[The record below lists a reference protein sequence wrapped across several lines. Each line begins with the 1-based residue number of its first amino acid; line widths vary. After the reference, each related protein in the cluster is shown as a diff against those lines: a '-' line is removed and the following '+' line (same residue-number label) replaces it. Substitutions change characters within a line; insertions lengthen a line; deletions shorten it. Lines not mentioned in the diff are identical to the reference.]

1 VPYCASCGGFHADD
15 AAHCPYCGAA
25 VGDTPR
31 APAYAGFW
39 RRAGGFVLDTLVI
52 QIPAGVLTDL
62 FGGSGASS
70 TSTTNPVT
78 GATST
83 HLHIEPFR
91 FAVTS
96 LFGFVV
102 AWLYYAL
109 LQSSSWRATV
119 GQRAVGVH
127 VTDLDG
133 NRISFARASGRE
145 FASILSGLIF
155 GIGYLMIIW
164 TERKQA
170 LHDMLASTL
179 VVRNPD

>member
-15 AAHCPYCGAA
+15 AVYCPFCGAA
-25 VGDTPR
+25 VGDGPH
-31 APAYAGFW
+31 APVYAGFW
-39 RRAGGFVLDTLVI
+39 RRAGSFVLDTLVI
-52 QIPAGVLTDL
+52 QIPAGLLTDL

-70 TSTTNPVT
+70 TTTTSPLT
-78 GATST
+78 GVRST
-83 HLHIEPFR
+83 HFHIEPLR

-96 LFGFVV
+96 VFGFLV

-109 LQSSSWRATV
+109 LQSSSWQATV
-119 GQRAVGVH
+119 GQRAVGVR

-170 LHDMLASTL
+170 LHDMLANTL
-179 VVRNPD
+179 VVRDPH

>member
-15 AAHCPYCGAA
+15 ATYCPFCGAA
-25 VGDTPR
+25 VGDTPHG
-31 APAYAGFW
+31 PVYAGFW
-39 RRAGGFVLDTLVI
+39 RRAGSFVLDTLVI
-52 QIPAGVLTDL
+52 QIPAGLLTDL
-62 FGGSGASS
+62 LGGSGASS
-70 TSTTNPVT
+70 TTTTNAVT
-78 GATST
+78 GATSP
-83 HLHIEPFR
+83 HLHIEPLR
-91 FAVTS
+91 FALTS
-96 LFGFVV
+96 IFGFVV

-109 LQSSSWRATV
+109 LQSSSWQATV
-119 GQRAVGVH
+119 GQRAVGVR

-133 NRISFARASGRE
+133 NRISFARATGRE

-170 LHDMLASTL
+170 LHDILANTL

>member
-1 VPYCASCGGFHADD
+1 VPYCASCGGFHAAD
-15 AAHCPYCGAA
+15 AAYCPFCGAA

-31 APAYAGFW
+31 PAVYAGFW
-39 RRAGGFVLDTLVI
+39 RRAGSFVLDTLVI

-62 FGGSGASS
+62 LGGSGASS
-70 TSTTNPVT
+70 TTSTNPLT
-78 GATST
+78 GQTSA
-83 HLHIEPFR
+83 HFHIEPLR
-91 FAVTS
+91 FALTS

-109 LQSSSWRATV
+109 LQSSSWQATV

-133 NRISFARASGRE
+133 KRISFARASGRE

-164 TERKQA
+164 TRRKQA
-170 LHDMLASTL
+170 LHDMLANTL
-179 VVRNPD
+179 VVRNSD